1 MDLGGVGRLQWIKN
15 IKFFKELIIDIEN
28 KCVKNLS
35 SWPIANQCQTSS
47 MCKRIYKNFLLMAQ
61 LLISS
66 KVLTGKN
73 PQSCKE
79 CGTAFNSFSD
89 FNKYLWIYY
98 REKSCKHK
106 EYGKVFQQSSN
117 VSIRECIREKSH
129 MNVKNMSK
137 L

>member
-28 KCVKNLS
+28 KCVKNLL

-47 MCKRIYKNFLLMAQ
+47 MCKRIYKHFLLMAQ

-98 REKSCKHK
+98 GEKSCKHK
-106 EYGKVFQQSSN
+106 EYGKFFQ
-117 VSIRECIREKSH
+117 
-129 MNVKNMSK
+129 
-137 L
+137 